1 MHGRWHRI
9 VVLPVVLWYDV
20 IIRKRKERHGMRL
33 GCTKKLLEYLG
44 VKPERSTEPVETI
57 FEWTANLIVLNRRKT
72 LVMAPT

>member
-1 MHGRWHRI
+1 
-9 VVLPVVLWYDV
+9 
-20 IIRKRKERHGMRL
+20 MRL

-44 VKPERSTEPVETI
+44 VKPEKSMEPVETI